1 MSRSVTEMVLA
12 LVDYAEDRDLIDPE
26 ERTYTANLLL
36 DALRL
41 EADETFHPSRRAS
54 APSEVPPLEE
64 ILKVLLDDAVERKLI
79 DGGIASRDLF
89 DTRLMSC
96 VTPRPGQVQQEFWSR
111 YDVSPKAATD
121 WFYQLS
127 KDSDYIRTYRIA
139 RDRKWQTDT
148 PYGLLDITINLS
160 KPEKD
165 PKAIAAALNA
175 RQDAYPQCL
184 LCRENEGYAGRLDHP
199 ARQTIR
205 LIPLILAGERWYLQY
220 SPYVYYREHCIVLK
234 DEHVPMRIDRTTFER
249 LLEFCELFPHYTIGS
264 NADLP
269 IVGGSILTHEHYQG
283 GNYTFAMARA
293 GIRTKV
299 VFEGFEDVSAGIV
312 EWPMSVVRLDGTEPK
327 RLVEL
332 SDRILGAWRSYTD
345 EAVGI
350 LAESDGEPHNTIT
363 PIARRNGDLFELDL
377 VLRNNRTSAEHPLGI
392 FHPHAELHHIKREN
406 IGLIEVMGLAV
417 LPARLLGEMDLLEK
431 TIGAGIDP
439 GTVDGLAS
447 HVAWAHEIVA
457 RHPELA
463 ADRVDAVSAATLH
476 AIIQEEIG
484 LVFAQVLEHCAV
496 FANDDEGARA
506 FARFLEC
513 VRSGL

>member
-64 ILKVLLDDAVERKLI
+64 ILKVLVDDAVERKLI

-220 SPYVYYREHCIVLK
+220 SPYVYYQEHCIVLK
-234 DEHVPMRIDRTTFER
+234 EEHVPMRIDRTTFER

-293 GIRTKV
+293 GIRQRV
-299 VFEGFEDVSAGIV
+299 AFEGFEDVSAGIV
-312 EWPMSVVRLDGTEPK
+312 EWPMSVVRLDGTDPE

-332 SDRILGAWRSYTD
+332 ADQILATWRTYTD
-345 EAVGI
+345 ETVGVS
-350 LAESDGEPHNTIT
+350 AESDGVPHNTIT
-363 PIARRNGDLFELDL
+363 PIARRCGRHFELDL

-406 IGLIEVMGLAV
+406 IGLIEVMGLAI

-431 TIGAGIDP
+431 TIAAGVDP
-439 GTVDGLAS
+439 DSVPELAA
-447 HVAWAHEIVA
+447 HAQWAHDIIG

-463 ADRVDAVSAATLH
+463 ADRVDAVSASTLH

-484 LVFAQVLEHCAV
+484 LAFARVLEHCAV

-506 FARFLEC
+506 FARFLDC